1 MTDYVVSRHSG
12 ALQWLARQGIKVDKH
27 ITHLDDE
34 PLNPGDRVIGTL
46 PLQLACQVCEQGAEY
61 WHLSLDIP
69 AIWRGQELSDEQMD
83 ACNARL
89 EAFHVQ
95 RLAKSRLMSK
105 AN

>member
-12 ALQWLARQGIKVDKH
+12 ALEWLAHQGVCVDKH
-27 ITHLDDE
+27 ITHLE
-34 PLNPGDRVIGTL
+34 EALMPGDRVIGTL

-69 AIWRGQELSDEQMD
+69 AIWRGQELNAEQMK

-89 EAFHVQ
+89 EAFHVE
-95 RLAKSRLMSK
+95 RLPDVRLMSET
-105 AN
+105 N